1 MKQPEGGIAI
11 IGVDREELRW
21 LRTLVWLLRHP
32 DPSVPELARQALL
45 YLTGAARERNPGESQ
60 EEFREKIGD
69 EPYHTGPSLVS

>member
-1 MKQPEGGIAI
+1 MKALESQLAI

-45 YLTGAARERNPGESQ
+45 YLAGAAEERSNGT
-60 EEFREKIGD
+60 KTGD
-69 EPYHTGPSLVS
+69 EPYQGHPNLVS